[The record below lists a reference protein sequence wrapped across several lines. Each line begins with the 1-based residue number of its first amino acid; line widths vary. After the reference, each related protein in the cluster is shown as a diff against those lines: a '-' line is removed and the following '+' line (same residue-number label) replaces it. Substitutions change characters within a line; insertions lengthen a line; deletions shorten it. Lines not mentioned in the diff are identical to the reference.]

1 MTGPGDHHRTTERT
15 VVRDERERERRLFA
29 RVLIGQCA
37 AILVLVASVWLTSYQ
52 GRVHGS
58 NEARAECVRAKQD
71 RSANAAGWR
80 IAQQAREAQHQPDV
94 AARYDGIAR
103 GLEDRSRVD
112 CRQAYPTPRL
122 FEFR

>member
-1 MTGPGDHHRTTERT
+1 MSGPGDHARTTERT

-29 RVLIGQCA
+29 RILIGQCV

-58 NEARAECVRAKQD
+58 DEARAECVRAKQD

-80 IAQQAREAQHQPDV
+80 IAQAAREAEHQPEV

-103 GLEDRSRVD
+103 GLEERSQVD
-112 CRQAYPTPRL
+112 CGQAYPAPKL

>member
-1 MTGPGDHHRTTERT
+1 MSGPGDHARTTERI

-29 RVLIGQCA
+29 RILIGQCV
-37 AILVLVASVWLTSYQ
+37 AILVLVASVWLTDYRD
-52 GRVHGS
+52 RVHGS
-58 NEARAECVRAKQD
+58 DEARAECVRAKQD

-80 IAQQAREAQHQPDV
+80 IAQGAREAEHQFAV

-103 GLEDRSRVD
+103 SLEERSRVD
-112 CRQAYPTPRL
+112 CGQAYPAPKL